1 MMQTDR
7 PHVVLEY
14 DCLDDPQIPEDQPL
28 LGSPF
33 THSETHS
40 QHGLTII
47 TCTASVLFIASAIN
61 NLVALNITQHSSEFG
76 LDPGVELW

>member
-1 MMQTDR
+1 MQTDR

-47 TCTASVLFIASAIN
+47 TCTASTPELNYGQCQCTI
-61 NLVALNITQHSSEFG
+61 LLKVAHSCWQD
-76 LDPGVELW
+76 L